1 MNKDIRHK
9 ERKRICMAITI
20 LKIKYFC
27 AVYFAGM
34 YVSVKRIRNL
44 RLHSEFKANMG
55 YKSFCLKNKTNK
67 RFHGSPLPFFQG
79 AEMSALLAAHFTTL
93 PWSAPSHPYW
103 LNPNSVALLLQATAH
118 HIPQIPLSHTC
129 S

>member
-1 MNKDIRHK
+1 
-9 ERKRICMAITI
+9 MAITI

-67 RFHGSPLPFFQG
+67 KFHWSPLPFFQG

-93 PWSAPSHPYW
+93 PWSAPPHPYL